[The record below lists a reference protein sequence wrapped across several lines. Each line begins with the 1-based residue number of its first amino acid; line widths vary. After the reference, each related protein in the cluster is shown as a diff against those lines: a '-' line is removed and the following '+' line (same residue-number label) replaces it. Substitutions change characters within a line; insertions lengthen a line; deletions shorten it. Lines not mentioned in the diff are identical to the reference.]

1 MYNNNLC
8 IKKGVILILKR
19 NNIWTIFLLC
29 ISLSACGYR
38 FAGSGSF
45 PAGIKSVCIPIL
57 KNHTSEAG
65 IENTITN
72 DLIYEVTRHDIT
84 VLSSKDKADGILS
97 GVIRSMTIEAITHK
111 DPQTSSERRVT
122 VTVNLKLTS
131 RSGKVVW
138 STKGLSDYE
147 EYDVM
152 QNKLETE
159 QNRRDAI
166 STLSKRLAERVYNRL
181 TDDF

>member
-1 MYNNNLC
+1 ML
-8 IKKGVILILKR
+8 
-19 NNIWTIFLLC
+19 TIFLLC

-72 DLIYEVTRHDIT
+72 DLIYEITRHDIA
-84 VLSSKDKADGILS
+84 VLSSKDEADSILS
-97 GVIRSMTIEAITHK
+97 GVIKSMTIETITHI

-131 RSGKVVW
+131 HSGKVVR
-138 STKGLSDYE
+138 SINGLSDYE
-147 EYDVM
+147 EYDVVTG
-152 QNKLETE
+152 KLETE
-159 QNRRDAI
+159 QNRLDAI
-166 STLSKRLAERVYNRL
+166 SNLSKRLAERVYARI
-181 TDDF
+181 TEDF

>member
-1 MYNNNLC
+1 M
-8 IKKGVILILKR
+8 ILKR

-57 KNHTSEAG
+57 KNRTSEAG

-84 VLSSKDKADGILS
+84 VLSSKDKADSILS
-97 GVIRSMTIEAITHK
+97 GVIKSMTIETIAHK

-122 VTVNLKLTS
+122 VTVDLKLTGP
-131 RSGKVVW
+131 SGRVIWSAKGASANEAYKVM
-138 STKGLSDYE
+138 SD
-147 EYDVM
+147 
-152 QNKLETE
+152 KLATE
-159 QNRRDAI
+159 QNRRNAI
-166 STLSKRLAERVYNRL
+166 SALSKRLVERLYARI

>member
-1 MYNNNLC
+1 
-8 IKKGVILILKR
+8 LILKR
-19 NNIWTIFLLC
+19 NTIVPIFLLC
-29 ISLSACGYR
+29 ISLSSCGYR

-57 KNHTSEAG
+57 KNLTSEAG

-72 DLIYEVTRHDIT
+72 DLIYEVTRRDIA
-84 VLSSKDKADGILS
+84 VLSNKDEADSILS
-97 GVIRSMTIEAITHK
+97 GVIKSMTIETISRI

-131 RSGKVVW
+131 HSGKIVR
-138 STKGLSDYE
+138 SIKGLSDYE
-147 EYDVM
+147 EYDVVTD
-152 QNKLETE
+152 KLETE

-166 STLSKRLAERVYNRL
+166 SNLSKRLAEKVYARI
-181 TDDF
+181 TEDF